1 MQKTGQTELL
11 TGWVKVAYWN
21 LGVLGEYLLL
31 SQSKMQKTGQ
41 TEISIWFKL
50 GKWKLGVRY
59 AIETGQKKIAILGYL
74 FA

>member
-1 MQKTGQTELL
+1 MKKLGKQRYM
-11 TGWVKVAYWN
+11 TGWFELAYWN
-21 LGVLGEYLLL
+21 LGVLGKYLLP
-31 SQSKMQKTGQ
+31 SQSKIQKTGQ